1 MDKKELNTD
10 LDVWA
15 SLASLIPMLP
25 AVAIM
30 DWSLVTGHLIL
41 GMFVGVPGLYCG
53 WRTSD
58 YVYSSW

>member
-15 SLASLIPMLP
+15 SLASLLPMLP
-25 AVAIM
+25 TVAIM
-30 DWSLVTGHLIL
+30 YWSLVSGHLIL
-41 GMFVGVPGLYCG
+41 GMFVGVAGLYG
-53 WRTSD
+53 GRRASD